1 MANKKRQLMQFTEV
15 LRISVYTLAKK
26 SCALF
31 RFFFFFPLRH
41 MELSLLILYKL
52 LISFRVQ
59 RLSPVIR
66 MQILE
71 RI

>member
-1 MANKKRQLMQFTEV
+1 MQFTEV

-31 RFFFFFPLRH
+31 RFFFFPLRH

>member
-1 MANKKRQLMQFTEV
+1 MMANKKRQLMQFTEV
-15 LRISVYTLAKK
+15 LRISAYTLAKK

-31 RFFFFFPLRH
+31 CFLFFALRN

-59 RLSPVIR
+59 RFSPVIR